1 MVARFRAPEALFGAG
16 VAALGVVVLVA
27 GEAIVSPVPW
37 GPGLMPRIV
46 GGGLV
51 LLGFATLIERIGI
64 PVSGGGLARAERTT
78 GGLARAERTTKVE
91 NDWSGFAF
99 VLAGVV
105 AFGVLI
111 EPAGFPLAAA
121 AMFALVARGHGSRR
135 PGRDVLVGLA
145 LAASAYLVFAH
156 GLGLPLSWGGA
167 VQTALGGR
175 P

>member
-16 VAALGVVVLVA
+16 LAGLGVVVLVA
-27 GEAIVSPVPW
+27 GEAIVSPAPW

-46 GGGLV
+46 GAGLV
-51 LLGFATLIERIGI
+51 VLGLATLIERVRI
-64 PVSGGGLARAERTT
+64 PVAGIVHD
-78 GGLARAERTTKVE
+78 K
-91 NDWSGFAF
+91 NDWPGFAF

-145 LAASAYLVFAH
+145 LSVSAYLVFAH
-156 GLGLPLSWGGA
+156 GLGLPLTWGGA
-167 VQTALGGR
+167 AQTALGGR
-175 P
+175 L